1 MNALTK
7 IEELA
12 LRVAE
17 DALQDTATPEDRR
30 EALKI
35 LNAHYNMLVKSR
47 AKSEDDTD
55 GVNFDEF
62 AEALNGNTA
71 KN

>member
-1 MNALTK
+1 MNAKAK

-17 DALQDTATPEDRR
+17 DALDPDATPEDRR

-35 LNAHYNMLVKSR
+35 LNTHYNMLVKSK
-47 AKSEDDTD
+47 AKDDDDEDENT
-55 GVNFDEF
+55 FEHF
-62 AEALNGNTA
+62 AESLNGDSA